1 MKTVEVNA
9 SKRYTVHIGENLL
22 KDAGRYLQAVKRPC
36 KAAIV
41 TDDIVNGLYADTL
54 EQSLRAAGYETVK
67 FVFPHGEMS
76 KSMETLS
83 ALLEFAATQHLT
95 RSDCFVALGGGIV
108 GDLTGFCASCFLR
121 GVSFVQIPTTLL
133 AAVDAS
139 VGGKTAVNLRAGK
152 NLAGAF
158 YQPNLVLCDTLTLNT
173 LPPEIF
179 ADGCAE
185 VVKYGM
191 LAGEEFFHFLQNTD
205 IRENMETV
213 IARCVEIKRDIVMQ
227 DERDLGLRQLL
238 NFGHTVGHAIEACS
252 HFEISHGSA
261 VAIGMVIAARGAYLT
276 GKTETD
282 CTEDIQALLF
292 KNHLP
297 TACAFSAKALCAAA
311 LSDKKRAGGTISL
324 VVPQKIGTCVLCKT
338 PVEELREFI
347 EKGL

>member
-9 SKRYTVHIGENLL
+9 SKRYTVYIGENIL
-22 KDAGRYLQAVKRPC
+22 KDAGKYLQGVKRPC

-41 TDDIVNGLYADTL
+41 TDDIVNELYADAL

-67 FVFPHGEMS
+67 FVFPHGETS

-83 ALLEFAATQHLT
+83 ALLEFAAAQHLT

-121 GVSFVQIPTTLL
+121 GISFVQIPTTLL

-139 VGGKTAVNLRAGK
+139 VGGKTAVNLKAGK

-158 YQPNLVLCDTLTLNT
+158 YQPDLVLCDTRTLNT

-191 LAGEEFFHFLQNTD
+191 LAGEEFFQFLQNSD
-205 IRENMETV
+205 IRENLEAV
-213 IARCVEIKRDIVMQ
+213 IARCVEIKRGIVMQ
-227 DERDLGLRQLL
+227 DERDLGLRRLL

-261 VAIGMVIAARGAYLT
+261 VAIGMVIAAKGAYAT
-276 GKTETD
+276 GKTDAD
-282 CTEDIQALLF
+282 CTEEITGLLL

-297 TACAFSAKALCAAA
+297 ISCAISAEELCAAA

-324 VVPQKIGTCVLCKT
+324 VVPQKIGTCVLCKI

-347 EKGL
+347 EKGM